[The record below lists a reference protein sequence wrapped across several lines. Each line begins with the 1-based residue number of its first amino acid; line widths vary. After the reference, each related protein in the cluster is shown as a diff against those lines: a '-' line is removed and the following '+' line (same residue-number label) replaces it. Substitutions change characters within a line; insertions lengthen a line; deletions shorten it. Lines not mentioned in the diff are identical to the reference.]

1 MVVEAFAQGPCIY
14 PVRLVGEDMEKED
27 DDMLISIL
35 ASLCRVGLLL
45 SFGEESAVL
54 LSIEAVAA

>member
-1 MVVEAFAQGPCIY
+1 
-14 PVRLVGEDMEKED
+14 MEKED